1 VPSAKGMRQH
11 QAATDRTVA
20 MACRVHWST
29 ATDAVVATAGRD
41 RPRDTAWALCLKP
54 DKTARRDNFPP
65 SRSGGLDVD
74 GAPDGHL
81 PEPKEVNLVEP
92 DAAM

>member
-1 VPSAKGMRQH
+1 MISIGPRRADISALYVG
-11 QAATDRTVA
+11 
-20 MACRVHWST
+20 
-29 ATDAVVATAGRD
+29 GRE
-41 RPRDTAWALCLKP
+41 RPRDTAWAVWLKP
-54 DKTARRDNFPP
+54 DETGRRDNFPP